1 MVHFFLSE
9 NKRISSI
16 ELFRNLRL
24 DGNMPRFNRLKKRN
38 EVEQRQRFA
47 A

>member
-1 MVHFFLSE
+1 MPIMILE
-9 NKRISSI
+9 LALYLI

-24 DGNMPRFNRLKKRN
+24 DGNMPRFNQMKTRHEMGQCQK
-38 EVEQRQRFA
+38 FA